1 MRIALTLAAIALSVL
16 SNAHAAD
23 YELKPGD
30 WRLYE
35 GIGIDQRTA
44 GQSSKTICVKVGET
58 VADIDWFIN
67 LAKPKPGCS
76 SKILSQSQSQIKV
89 EFSCPMNGQ
98 TLKGPSTIEMSSDRI
113 SITSDLEL
121 DLPYA
126 PLPMGQR
133 KTAFHVST
141 QCHAN

>member
-1 MRIALTLAAIALSVL
+1 MRFALTFAAFAVSALTT
-16 SNAHAAD
+16 AHAAD

-35 GIGIDQRTA
+35 GIGIDQKTA
-44 GQSSKTICVKVGET
+44 GQSSKTICVKPGET
-58 VADIDWFIN
+58 LADSEWFIS
-67 LAKPKPGCS
+67 LAKPKPDCS
-76 SKILSQSQSQIKV
+76 TKILSQSQSRIEV

-113 SITSDLEL
+113 TITSDLEL
-121 DLPYA
+121 DLPHA

-141 QCHAN
+141 QCHAQ